1 MRVIFDTNVYV
12 SMAIRSTKLKP
23 LRDAW
28 ETGLF
33 TTLITTYLLA
43 EVEDVLR
50 RPKLAPYLD
59 VEDVTAFMEQVKT
72 LGEAVIVKQP
82 HPEFRDPKDRYLLAM
97 LRDGEAD
104 VLVTGD
110 VLLLELE
117 SFLNKPILNPAQ
129 FIVYLEKDKES

>member
-12 SMAIRSTKLKP
+12 SMAIRSTRLKP

-28 ETGLF
+28 ETELF

-43 EVEDVLR
+43 EVEDVLS

-59 VEDVTAFMEQVKT
+59 AEDIEAFMGQVKT
-72 LGEAVIVKQP
+72 LGEAVTVKQP

-104 VLVTGD
+104 VLVTGG
-110 VLLLELE
+110 VLLLELNHFE
-117 SFLNKPILNPAQ
+117 GKPVVNPVQ
-129 FIVYLEKDKES
+129 FMAYLEKSKES

>member
-12 SMAIRSTKLKP
+12 SMVIRSTKLKP

-28 ETGLF
+28 ETELF

-43 EVEDVLR
+43 EVEDVLS

-59 VEDVTAFMEQVKT
+59 VGEVEVFMGQVKT
-72 LGEAVIVKQP
+72 LGEAVTVKQP

-104 VLVTGD
+104 VLVMGD

-129 FIVYLEKDKES
+129 FMAYLEEDKES